1 MLIASFATFFNRAL
15 GQPQGLARIVERLA
29 APQILGYH
37 EAMQDQ
43 YAAYIIAGIISV
55 PILIVLIA
63 KGVYVVRQQTVR
75 IVERLGKFRRVLEP
89 GLHFVIPFVD
99 RVSQPISLRIVQ
111 LDIKVDTKTEDNVFV
126 KVPVAV
132 QYQVNP
138 DKAREAFYKLENPE
152 EQIESYVFDIVRAEV
167 PRKTLDALF
176 LSKDD
181 ISEAVQ
187 ESLQKVMDEYGF
199 IIRRSL
205 ITDITPDAKVAAAM
219 NSINAAKRNRE
230 AAEHEADAA
239 RIKLVAAAA
248 AEAESK
254 KLQGEGTANQRKAI
268 ALGIAESV
276 RILHESGVSER
287 EANAILL
294 ATQYFDMQQSLG
306 QSSRATTIFTP
317 LSANG
322 GGQALTEI
330 MAALAAFGSDIQEP
344 REKSFWDPK

>member
-1 MLIASFATFFNRAL
+1 MRL
-15 GQPQGLARIVERLA
+15 GDDYVGFIVA
-29 APQILGYH
+29 AIILLP
-37 EAMQDQ
+37 
-43 YAAYIIAGIISV
+43 V
-55 PILIVLIA
+55 LIVLIA
-63 KGVYVVRQQTVR
+63 KGIYVVRQQTACV
-75 IVERLGKFRRVLEP
+75 VERFGRFRRILMP
-89 GLHFVIPFVD
+89 GLNLVIPFVD
-99 RVSQPISLRIVQ
+99 RVSRPISLRIVQ

-138 DKAREAFYKLENPE
+138 DKVREAFYKLEDPE

-230 AAEHEADAA
+230 AAEHEAEAA

-254 KLQGEGTANQRKAI
+254 KLQGEGTASQRKAI

-276 RILHESGVSER
+276 RILNDAGVSER

-306 QSSRATTIFTP
+306 QASRATTIFTP
-317 LSANG
+317 LTANG

-330 MAALAAFGSDIQEP
+330 MAALAAFKNYDG
-344 REKSFWDPK
+344 KSGQQTE

>member
-1 MLIASFATFFNRAL
+1 MIEDINNINPLYVFLSIVGFVFF
-15 GQPQGLARIVERLA
+15 
-29 APQILGYH
+29 IL
-37 EAMQDQ
+37 
-43 YAAYIIAGIISV
+43 
-55 PILIVLIA
+55 LLA
-63 KGVYVVRQQTVR
+63 KGVYVIRQQTARV
-75 IVERLGKFRRVLEP
+75 VERFGRFRRILFP
-89 GLHFVIPFVD
+89 GLNIVIPFID
-99 RVSQPISLRIVQ
+99 RVSEPVSLRIVQ
-111 LDIKVDTKTEDNVFV
+111 MDMTVDTKTEDNVFV

-138 DKAREAFYKLENPE
+138 DKVREAYYKLEEPR

-167 PRKTLDALF
+167 PRKTLDDLF

-181 ISEAVQ
+181 ISRAVQ
-187 ESLQKVMDEYGF
+187 DSLQKVMDEYGF

-230 AAEHEADAA
+230 AAEHEAEAT

-268 ALGIAESV
+268 AAGIAESV

-294 ATQYFDMQQSLG
+294 ATQYFDMQAALG
-306 QSSRATTIFTP
+306 QSSKATTIFTP
-317 LSANG
+317 LNANG
-322 GGQALTEI
+322 GG
-330 MAALAAFGSDIQEP
+330 AALSDILAALSAFDSVKKPE
-344 REKSFWDPK
+344 

>member
-1 MLIASFATFFNRAL
+1 MPADFILDKLISF
-15 GQPQGLARIVERLA
+15 I
-29 APQILGYH
+29 
-37 EAMQDQ
+37 
-43 YAAYIIAGIISV
+43 
-55 PILIVLIA
+55 ILIPVAIVLLA
-63 KGVYVVRQQTVR
+63 KCVYVVRQQTAC
-75 IVERLGKFRRVLEP
+75 IVERLGRFKRVLFP
-89 GLHFVIPFVD
+89 GLNFVIPFVD
-99 RVSQPISLRIVQ
+99 RVSRPLSLRIVQ

-138 DKAREAFYKLENPE
+138 DKVREAYYKLEDPQ

-187 ESLQKVMDEYGF
+187 QSLQKVMDEYGF

-230 AAEHEADAA
+230 AAEHEAEAA

-254 KLQGEGTANQRKAI
+254 KLQGEGTASQRKAI
-268 ALGIAESV
+268 AMGIAESV
-276 RILHESGVSER
+276 RILQESGVSER

-306 QSSRATTIFTP
+306 HSSKNTTIFTP
-317 LSANG
+317 LAANG
-322 GGQALTEI
+322 GANALTEI
-330 MAALAAFGSDIQEP
+330 MAALSAFED
-344 REKSFWDPK
+344 KND

>member
-1 MLIASFATFFNRAL
+1 MSYSFTQLLTPGVVIGAFACLLLLLILVTK
-15 GQPQGLARIVERLA
+15 
-29 APQILGYH
+29 
-37 EAMQDQ
+37 
-43 YAAYIIAGIISV
+43 GI
-55 PILIVLIA
+55 
-63 KGVYVVRQQTVR
+63 YVVRQQTACV
-75 IVERLGKFRRVLEP
+75 VERLGRFRRVLGP
-89 GLHFVIPFVD
+89 GLHVVVPFID
-99 RVSQPISLRIVQ
+99 RVSKPLSLRIVQ

-138 DKAREAFYKLENPE
+138 EKVREAFYKLEDPQ

-205 ITDITPDAKVAAAM
+205 ITDITPDAKVAEAM

-230 AAEHEADAA
+230 AAEHEAEAA

-254 KLQGEGTANQRKAI
+254 KLQGEGTAAQRKAI
-268 ALGIAESV
+268 ALGIAQSV
-276 RILHESGVSER
+276 QILQRSGVSER

-306 QSSRATTIFTP
+306 QSAQSTTIFTP
-317 LSANG
+317 LNANG
-322 GGQALTEI
+322 GGQVLNDI
-330 MAALAAFGSDIQEP
+330 MAALAAFE
-344 REKSFWDPK
+344 RK

>member
-1 MLIASFATFFNRAL
+1 MNDQIIEIILVAL
-15 GQPQGLARIVERLA
+15 MAVCLLALF
-29 APQILGYH
+29 LGK
-37 EAMQDQ
+37 
-43 YAAYIIAGIISV
+43 GI
-55 PILIVLIA
+55 
-63 KGVYVVRQQTVR
+63 YVVRQQTARV
-75 IVERLGKFRRVLEP
+75 VERFGKFRRVLFP
-89 GLHFVIPFVD
+89 GLHLVIPFVD
-99 RVSQPISLRIVQ
+99 RVSKPVSLRIVQ

-138 DKAREAFYKLENPE
+138 EKVREAFYKLEDPE

-230 AAEHEADAA
+230 AAEHEAEAA

-254 KLQGEGTANQRKAI
+254 KLQGEGTASQRKAI

-306 QSSRATTIFTP
+306 NLSKTTTIFSP

-330 MAALAAFGSDIQEP
+330 MAALAAFS
-344 REKSFWDPK
+344 EKSPNRSSKAN

>member
-1 MLIASFATFFNRAL
+1 MNDRFPA
-15 GQPQGLARIVERLA
+15 
-29 APQILGYH
+29 
-37 EAMQDQ
+37 
-43 YAAYIIAGIISV
+43 II
-55 PILIVLIA
+55 IVLMISLPIVLVLLA
-63 KGVYVVRQQTVR
+63 KGIYVVRQQTARV
-75 IVERLGKFRRVLEP
+75 VERLGRFRRVLGP
-89 GLHFVIPFVD
+89 GMKLVIPFVD
-99 RVSQPISLRIVQ
+99 RVSPPISLRIVQ

-138 DKAREAFYKLENPE
+138 DKVKEAYYKLEDPE
-152 EQIESYVFDIVRAEV
+152 VQIESYVFDIVRAEV

-205 ITDITPDAKVAAAM
+205 ITDITPDPKVAAAM

-230 AAEHEADAA
+230 AAEHEAEAE
-239 RIKLVAAAA
+239 RIRLVAAAA

-254 KLQGEGTANQRKAI
+254 KLQGEGTASQRKAI
-268 ALGIAESV
+268 AMGIAESV

-306 QSSRATTIFTP
+306 HASKATTIFSP

-322 GGQALTEI
+322 GGQALTDI
-330 MAALAAFGSDIQEP
+330 MAALAAFQQTGQPDAM
-344 REKSFWDPK
+344 R

>member
-1 MLIASFATFFNRAL
+1 MDDVFSPSPAIIIPIFIA
-15 GQPQGLARIVERLA
+15 I
-29 APQILGYH
+29 
-37 EAMQDQ
+37 
-43 YAAYIIAGIISV
+43 
-55 PILIVLIA
+55 PILIILIA
-63 KGVYVVRQQTVR
+63 KSVYIVRQQTACV
-75 IVERLGKFRRVLEP
+75 VERFGRFTRILKP
-89 GLHFVIPFVD
+89 GFNLAIPFID
-99 RVSQPISLRIVQ
+99 RVSRPVSLRIVQ

-138 DKAREAFYKLENPE
+138 DKVREAFYKLEEPE
-152 EQIESYVFDIVRAEV
+152 QQIESYVFDIVRAEV
-167 PRKTLDALF
+167 PRKTLDDLF

-187 ESLQKVMDEYGF
+187 ASLQKVMDEYGF

-205 ITDITPDAKVAAAM
+205 ITDITPDPKVAAAM

-230 AAEHEADAA
+230 AAEHEAEAA
-239 RIKLVAAAA
+239 KIKLVAAAA

-306 QSSRATTIFTP
+306 QNSRASTIFSP

-322 GGQALTEI
+322 GGAALNEI
-330 MAALAAFGSDIQEP
+330 MAALAAF
-344 REKSFWDPK
+344 EKKNMPE

>member
-1 MLIASFATFFNRAL
+1 MNLRVNPDEFMHIFITFIIL
-15 GQPQGLARIVERLA
+15 TPIV
-29 APQILGYH
+29 
-37 EAMQDQ
+37 
-43 YAAYIIAGIISV
+43 
-55 PILIVLIA
+55 IVLLA
-63 KGVYVVRQQTVR
+63 KGVYVVRQQTARV
-75 IVERLGKFRRVLEP
+75 VERFGRFRRVLLP
-89 GLHFVIPFVD
+89 GLCFVIPFID
-99 RVSQPISLRIVQ
+99 RVSSPVSLRIVQ

-138 DKAREAFYKLENPE
+138 DKVKEAFYKLEDPQ

-167 PRKTLDALF
+167 PRKSLDALF

-230 AAEHEADAA
+230 AAEHEAEAA

-254 KLQGEGTANQRKAI
+254 KLQGEGTAAQRKAI
-268 ALGIAESV
+268 AQGIAESV

-306 QSSRATTIFTP
+306 NASHTNTIFSP

-322 GGQALTEI
+322 GGQTLNEI
-330 MAALAAFGSDIQEP
+330 MAALAAFEP
-344 REKSFWDPK
+344 KSPQKNNPQPS

>member
-1 MLIASFATFFNRAL
+1 MTSALNQDRFLTLIICL
-15 GQPQGLARIVERLA
+15 
-29 APQILGYH
+29 
-37 EAMQDQ
+37 
-43 YAAYIIAGIISV
+43 IIFV
-55 PILIVLIA
+55 PIFLVLIT
-63 KGVYVVRQQTVR
+63 KGVYVVRQQTARV
-75 IVERLGKFRRVLEP
+75 VERFGRFRRVLMP
-89 GLHFVIPFVD
+89 GLAFVIPFID
-99 RVSQPISLRIVQ
+99 SVSQPVSLRIVQ

-138 DKAREAFYKLENPE
+138 TKVREAYYKLEDPQ

-167 PRKTLDALF
+167 PRKTLDAIF

-230 AAEHEADAA
+230 AAEHEAEAA

-254 KLQGEGTANQRKAI
+254 KLQGEGTAAQRKAI

-306 QSSRATTIFTP
+306 ASSQATTIFSP
-317 LSANG
+317 LNANG
-322 GGQALTEI
+322 GGQTLQDI
-330 MAALAAFGSDIQEP
+330 MAALAAFEP
-344 REKSFWDPK
+344 KIRPER

>member
-1 MLIASFATFFNRAL
+1 MASTMLVPEIILPSVF
-15 GQPQGLARIVERLA
+15 GLAFL
-29 APQILGYH
+29 ILCLVKS
-37 EAMQDQ
+37 
-43 YAAYIIAGIISV
+43 I
-55 PILIVLIA
+55 
-63 KGVYVVRQQTVR
+63 YVVRQQTVC
-75 IVERLGKFRRVLEP
+75 IVERLGKFRRILQP
-89 GLHFVIPFVD
+89 GMHFVIPFID
-99 RVSQPISLRIVQ
+99 RVSKPLSLRIVQ

-138 DKAREAFYKLENPE
+138 DKAREAYYKLEDPE

-167 PRKTLDALF
+167 PRKTLDELF

-230 AAEHEADAA
+230 AAEHEAEAA
-239 RIKLVAAAA
+239 KIKLIAAAA

-276 RILHESGVSER
+276 RILHDAGVSER

-306 QSSRATTIFTP
+306 QHSNATTIFSP

-322 GGQALTEI
+322 SGHALREI
-330 MAALAAFGSDIQEP
+330 MAALAAFTPP
-344 REKSFWDPK
+344 RSSGN

>member
-1 MLIASFATFFNRAL
+1 MDFT
-15 GQPQGLARIVERLA
+15 V
-29 APQILGYH
+29 
-37 EAMQDQ
+37 
-43 YAAYIIAGIISV
+43 IIAIMIV
-55 PILIVLIA
+55 CLPILIVLAA
-63 KGVYVVRQQTVR
+63 KSIYIVRQQTARV
-75 IVERLGKFRRVLEP
+75 VERLGKFRKILLP
-89 GLHFVIPFVD
+89 GFNMVIPFID
-99 RVSQPISLRIVQ
+99 QVSRPISLRIVQ

-138 DKAREAFYKLENPE
+138 EKVKAAYYKLEDPE

-167 PRKTLDALF
+167 PRKTLDDLF

-187 ESLQKVMDEYGF
+187 QSLQKVMDEYGF

-230 AAEHEADAA
+230 AAEHEAEAA
-239 RIKLVAAAA
+239 KIKLVAAAA

-294 ATQYFDMQQSLG
+294 ATQFFDMQQSLG
-306 QSSRATTIFTP
+306 QSSNATTIFTP
-317 LSANG
+317 LTANG
-322 GGQALTEI
+322 GGQVLTEI
-330 MAALAAFGSDIQEP
+330 MAALSAFKE
-344 REKSFWDPK
+344 REKI

>member
-1 MLIASFATFFNRAL
+1 MDPLVIIPIFFAIPF
-15 GQPQGLARIVERLA
+15 V
-29 APQILGYH
+29 
-37 EAMQDQ
+37 
-43 YAAYIIAGIISV
+43 II
-55 PILIVLIA
+55 LIA
-63 KGVYVVRQQTVR
+63 KSVYIVRQQTARV
-75 IVERLGKFRRVLEP
+75 VERLGRFRKILMP
-89 GLHFVIPFVD
+89 GLCFVIPFID
-99 RVSQPISLRIVQ
+99 RVSRPLSLRIVQ

-138 DKAREAFYKLENPE
+138 EKVKEAFYKLEDPQ

-167 PRKTLDALF
+167 PRKTLDDLF

-230 AAEHEADAA
+230 AAEFEAEAA

-254 KLQGEGTANQRKAI
+254 KLQGEGTASQRKAI

-276 RILHESGVSER
+276 RILHESGVSEH

-294 ATQYFDMQQSLG
+294 ATQFFDMQQSLG
-306 QSSRATTIFTP
+306 QASKTTTIFTP

-322 GGQALTEI
+322 SGQVLTEI
-330 MAALAAFGSDIQEP
+330 MSALAAFNKDRCKE
-344 REKSFWDPK
+344 E

>member
-1 MLIASFATFFNRAL
+1 MSNFLR
-15 GQPQGLARIVERLA
+15 PE
-29 APQILGYH
+29 
-37 EAMQDQ
+37 
-43 YAAYIIAGIISV
+43 
-55 PILIVLIA
+55 IVLPIFISIPIIIILLA
-63 KGVYVVRQQTVR
+63 KSIYIVRQQTACV
-75 IVERLGKFRRVLEP
+75 VERLGKFKKILLP
-89 GLHFVIPFVD
+89 GLHFVIPFID
-99 RVSQPISLRIVQ
+99 RVSKPLSLRIVQ

-138 DKAREAFYKLENPE
+138 EKVKEAFYKLEDPQ

-167 PRKTLDALF
+167 PRKTLDDLF

-187 ESLQKVMDEYGF
+187 QSLQKVMDEYGF

-230 AAEHEADAA
+230 AAEHEAEAA
-239 RIKLVAAAA
+239 KIKLVAAAA

-268 ALGIAESV
+268 ARGIAESV
-276 RILHESGVSER
+276 MILHESGVSER

-294 ATQYFDMQQSLG
+294 ATQFFDMQQSLG
-306 QSSRATTIFTP
+306 HSSKSTTIFTP
-317 LSANG
+317 LTANG

-330 MAALAAFGSDIQEP
+330 LSALSAFEH
-344 REKSFWDPK
+344 RKE

>member
-1 MLIASFATFFNRAL
+1 MSSIPVPLIAFSVVFLLLVLFLLIKF
-15 GQPQGLARIVERLA
+15 
-29 APQILGYH
+29 
-37 EAMQDQ
+37 
-43 YAAYIIAGIISV
+43 GIR
-55 PILIVLIA
+55 
-63 KGVYVVRQQTVR
+63 VVRQQTACV
-75 IVERLGKFRRVLEP
+75 VERLGKFQKILNP
-89 GLHFVIPFVD
+89 GFHVVVPFVD
-99 RVSQPISLRIVQ
+99 RVSMPISLRIVQ
-111 LDIKVDTKTEDNVFV
+111 LDIRVDTKTEDNVFV
-126 KVPVAV
+126 KVPVAI

-138 DKAREAFYKLENPE
+138 AKVREAFYKLESPQA
-152 EQIESYVFDIVRAEV
+152 QIESYVFDIVRAEV
-167 PRKTLDALF
+167 PRKTLDDLF

-187 ESLQKVMDEYGF
+187 SSLQKVMDEYGF

-239 RIKLVAAAA
+239 RIKLVAAAS

-276 RILHESGVSER
+276 RILHDAGVSER

-306 QSSRATTIFTP
+306 QNSSTCTVFTP
-317 LSANG
+317 LTANG
-322 GGQALTEI
+322 GGNALTEI
-330 MAALAAFGSDIQEP
+330 MAALSAFNQTREP
-344 REKSFWDPK
+344 

>member
-1 MLIASFATFFNRAL
+1 MK
-15 GQPQGLARIVERLA
+15 LA
-29 APQILGYH
+29 
-37 EAMQDQ
+37 DQ
-43 YAAYIIAGIISV
+43 YVGIIITAIVSI
-55 PILIVLIA
+55 PIILVLIA
-63 KGVYVVRQQTVR
+63 KGVHIVRQQTACV
-75 IVERLGKFRRVLEP
+75 VERFGRFRRILRP
-89 GLHFVIPFVD
+89 GLNLVIPFVD
-99 RVSQPISLRIVQ
+99 RVSKPISLRIVQ

-138 DKAREAFYKLENPE
+138 DKVREAFYKLEDPE

-230 AAEHEADAA
+230 AAEHEAEAA

-254 KLQGEGTANQRKAI
+254 KLQGEGTASQRKAI

-276 RILHESGVSER
+276 RILNEAGVSER

-306 QSSRATTIFTP
+306 NASKTTTIFTP
-317 LSANG
+317 LTANG

-330 MAALAAFGSDIQEP
+330 MSALSAFNSYETKNQRQPD
-344 REKSFWDPK
+344 

>member
-1 MLIASFATFFNRAL
+1 MDFT
-15 GQPQGLARIVERLA
+15 V
-29 APQILGYH
+29 
-37 EAMQDQ
+37 
-43 YAAYIIAGIISV
+43 IIAVIIV
-55 PILIVLIA
+55 CLPILIVLIA
-63 KGVYVVRQQTVR
+63 KSFYIVRQQTARV
-75 IVERLGKFRRVLEP
+75 VERLGKYRRILLP
-89 GLHFVIPFVD
+89 GFNVVIPFID
-99 RVSQPISLRIVQ
+99 RVSNPISLRIVQ

-138 DKAREAFYKLENPE
+138 EKVKAAYYKLEDPQ

-167 PRKTLDALF
+167 PRKTLDDLF

-187 ESLQKVMDEYGF
+187 ASLQKVMDDYGF

-230 AAEHEADAA
+230 AAEHEAEAA
-239 RIKLVAAAA
+239 KIKLVAAAA

-294 ATQYFDMQQSLG
+294 ATQFFDMQQSLG
-306 QSSRATTIFTP
+306 QSSKATTIFTP
-317 LSANG
+317 LTANG

-330 MAALAAFGSDIQEP
+330 MAALSAFS
-344 REKSFWDPK
+344 EKHYANKENI

>member
-1 MLIASFATFFNRAL
+1 MASNFAPNPALVAITFISIPIIIIL
-15 GQPQGLARIVERLA
+15 LAKSLHI
-29 APQILGYH
+29 
-37 EAMQDQ
+37 
-43 YAAYIIAGIISV
+43 
-55 PILIVLIA
+55 
-63 KGVYVVRQQTVR
+63 VRQQTACV
-75 IVERLGKFRRVLEP
+75 VERLGRFTRILKP
-89 GLHFVIPFVD
+89 GFNMVIPFID
-99 RVSQPISLRIVQ
+99 RVSKPVSLRIVQ

-126 KVPVAV
+126 KVPCAV

-138 DKAREAFYKLENPE
+138 DKVWEAFYTLEDPA

-167 PRKTLDALF
+167 PRKTLDELF

-187 ESLQKVMDEYGF
+187 ASLQKVMDEYGF

-230 AAEHEADAA
+230 AAEYEAEAVK
-239 RIKLVAAAA
+239 IKLVATAA

-268 ALGIAESV
+268 AQGIAESV
-276 RILHESGVSER
+276 RILHESGVSAR

-306 QSSRATTIFTP
+306 QNARSSTIFTP
-317 LSANG
+317 LTANG
-322 GGQALTEI
+322 GGMALTDI
-330 MAALAAFGSDIQEP
+330 MAALAAFDKTDEEQE
-344 REKSFWDPK
+344 R

>member
-1 MLIASFATFFNRAL
+1 MAHSVANFAISPELIVGTFI
-15 GQPQGLARIVERLA
+15 GII
-29 APQILGYH
+29 ILL
-37 EAMQDQ
+37 
-43 YAAYIIAGIISV
+43 IIATKGI
-55 PILIVLIA
+55 
-63 KGVYVVRQQTVR
+63 YVVRQQTACV
-75 IVERLGKFRRVLEP
+75 VERLGKFRRVLAP
-89 GLHFVIPFVD
+89 GLHFVIPFID
-99 RVSQPISLRIVQ
+99 RVSKPLSLRIVQ

-138 DKAREAFYKLENPE
+138 EKVREAFYKLEDPQ

-187 ESLQKVMDEYGF
+187 ESLQKVMDDYGF

-205 ITDITPDAKVAAAM
+205 ITDITPDARVAEAM
-219 NSINAAKRNRE
+219 NSINAAKRNKE
-230 AAEHEADAA
+230 AAEHEAEAA
-239 RIKLVAAAA
+239 RIRLVAAAA

-254 KLQGEGTANQRKAI
+254 KLQGEGTAAQRKAI
-268 ALGIAESV
+268 ALGIAQSV
-276 RILHESGVSER
+276 QILQKSGVSER

-306 QSSRATTIFTP
+306 QASNSTTIFTP
-317 LSANG
+317 LNANG
-322 GGQALTEI
+322 GGQVLTDI
-330 MAALAAFGSDIQEP
+330 MAALSAFEMKRPQ
-344 REKSFWDPK
+344 

>member
-1 MLIASFATFFNRAL
+1 MDKEIPMRL
-15 GQPQGLARIVERLA
+15 GDEYVGF
-29 APQILGYH
+29 
-37 EAMQDQ
+37 
-43 YAAYIIAGIISV
+43 IIAAIILF
-55 PILIVLIA
+55 PLLIVLLA
-63 KGVYVVRQQTVR
+63 KCIHVVRQQTACV
-75 IVERLGKFRRVLEP
+75 VERFGRFRRILTP
-89 GLHFVIPFVD
+89 GLNMVIPFVD
-99 RVSQPISLRIVQ
+99 RVSKPISLRIVQ

-138 DKAREAFYKLENPE
+138 DKVREAFYKLEDPE

-230 AAEHEADAA
+230 AAEHEAEAA

-254 KLQGEGTANQRKAI
+254 KLQGEGTASQRKAI

-276 RILHESGVSER
+276 RILNDAGVSER

-306 QSSRATTIFTP
+306 QASKATTIFTP
-317 LSANG
+317 LTANG
-322 GGQALTEI
+322 GGHALTEI
-330 MAALAAFGSDIQEP
+330 MSALAAFKNYDTPHEP
-344 REKSFWDPK
+344 SAE

>member
-1 MLIASFATFFNRAL
+1 MQEQVIDIIIGCL
-15 GQPQGLARIVERLA
+15 LA
-29 APQILGYH
+29 
-37 EAMQDQ
+37 
-43 YAAYIIAGIISV
+43 V
-55 PILIVLIA
+55 PIAIVLAA
-63 KGVYVVRQQTVR
+63 KGVYVVRQQTARV
-75 IVERLGKFRRVLEP
+75 VERFGRFRRVLLP

-99 RVSQPISLRIVQ
+99 RVSRPVSLRIVQ

-138 DKAREAFYKLENPE
+138 EKVREAFYKLEDPE

-230 AAEHEADAA
+230 AAEHEAEAA

-254 KLQGEGTANQRKAI
+254 KLQGEGTASQRKAI

-306 QSSRATTIFTP
+306 HDSKAVTIFTP
-317 LSANG
+317 LNANG

-330 MAALAAFGSDIQEP
+330 MAALAAFEAKKQNMRHGDEP
-344 REKSFWDPK
+344 L

>member
-1 MLIASFATFFNRAL
+1 MLAFCGYILYSKAMHDNLPLIIIPAMIGIFL
-15 GQPQGLARIVERLA
+15 LILLA
-29 APQILGYH
+29 AR
-37 EAMQDQ
+37 
-43 YAAYIIAGIISV
+43 GI
-55 PILIVLIA
+55 
-63 KGVYVVRQQTVR
+63 YVVRQQTARV
-75 IVERLGKFRRVLEP
+75 VERLGKFRRVLQP
-89 GLHFVIPFVD
+89 GMRSVIPFVD
-99 RVSQPISLRIVQ
+99 RVSPPVSLRIVQ

-138 DKAREAFYKLENPE
+138 DKVKEAYYKLENPE
-152 EQIESYVFDIVRAEV
+152 VQIESYVFDIVRAEV

-199 IIRRSL
+199 IIIRSL
-205 ITDITPDAKVAAAM
+205 ITDITPDPKVAAAM

-230 AAEHEADAA
+230 AAEHEAEAE

-254 KLQGEGTANQRKAI
+254 KLQGEGTASQRKAI

-276 RILHESGVSER
+276 RILQESGVSER

-294 ATQYFDMQQSLG
+294 ATQYFDMQQSLAH
-306 QSSRATTIFTP
+306 SSKATTIFTP

-322 GGQALTEI
+322 SGQALTDI
-330 MAALAAFGSDIQEP
+330 MAALSAFGEGGKQDRHQAG
-344 REKSFWDPK
+344 

>member
-1 MLIASFATFFNRAL
+1 MS
-15 GQPQGLARIVERLA
+15 
-29 APQILGYH
+29 YH
-37 EAMQDQ
+37 FDPSPAV
-43 YAAYIIAGIISV
+43 IIPLFISIPII
-55 PILIVLIA
+55 IVLIA
-63 KGVYVVRQQTVR
+63 KSIYIVRQQTACV
-75 IVERLGKFRRVLEP
+75 VERLGRFKRILQP
-89 GLHFVIPFVD
+89 GFHMVIPFID
-99 RVSQPISLRIVQ
+99 RVSRPVSLRIVQ

-138 DKAREAFYKLENPE
+138 DKVREAFYKLEDPQ

-230 AAEHEADAA
+230 AAEHEAEAA
-239 RIKLVAAAA
+239 KIKLVAAAA

-268 ALGIAESV
+268 ALGIADSV
-276 RILHESGVSER
+276 RILHEAGVSER

-306 QSSRATTIFTP
+306 QNSRTITVFTP
-317 LSANG
+317 LTANG
-322 GGQALTEI
+322 GGAALTEI
-330 MAALAAFGSDIQEP
+330 MAALSAF
-344 REKSFWDPK
+344 KSVAETKENPNP

>member
-1 MLIASFATFFNRAL
+1 MKNFLRPEIILPIFISIPIIIIL
-15 GQPQGLARIVERLA
+15 LAKCI
-29 APQILGYH
+29 
-37 EAMQDQ
+37 
-43 YAAYIIAGIISV
+43 YI
-55 PILIVLIA
+55 
-63 KGVYVVRQQTVR
+63 VRQQTACV
-75 IVERLGKFRRVLEP
+75 VERLGKFKKILLP
-89 GLHFVIPFVD
+89 GLHFVIPFID
-99 RVSQPISLRIVQ
+99 RVSRPLSLRIVQ

-138 DKAREAFYKLENPE
+138 EKVKEAFYKLEDPQ

-167 PRKTLDALF
+167 PRKTLDDLF

-187 ESLQKVMDEYGF
+187 QSLQKVMDEYGF

-230 AAEHEADAA
+230 AAEHEAEAA
-239 RIKLVAAAA
+239 KIKLVAAAA

-268 ALGIAESV
+268 ARGIAESV
-276 RILHESGVSER
+276 LILQESGVSER

-294 ATQYFDMQQSLG
+294 ATQFFDMQQSLG
-306 QSSRATTIFTP
+306 HSSKATTIFTP

-322 GGQALTEI
+322 GSQVVTEI
-330 MAALAAFGSDIQEP
+330 LSALSAFEQQKD
-344 REKSFWDPK
+344 

>member
-1 MLIASFATFFNRAL
+1 MIETINAIHPFYIFLFFASIPIAIL
-15 GQPQGLARIVERLA
+15 LLAKSI
-29 APQILGYH
+29 
-37 EAMQDQ
+37 
-43 YAAYIIAGIISV
+43 
-55 PILIVLIA
+55 
-63 KGVYVVRQQTVR
+63 YVIRQQTACV
-75 IVERLGKFRRVLEP
+75 VERFGKFTRIFLP
-89 GLHFVIPFVD
+89 GLHFVIPFID
-99 RVSQPISLRIVQ
+99 RVSRPVSLRIVQ

-138 DKAREAFYKLENPE
+138 EKVREAFYKLEDPQ

-167 PRKTLDALF
+167 PRKTLDDLF

-187 ESLQKVMDEYGF
+187 ASLQKVMDEYGF

-230 AAEHEADAA
+230 AAEHEAEAA
-239 RIKLVAAAA
+239 KIKLVAAAA

-268 ALGIAESV
+268 AQGIAESV

-306 QSSRATTIFTP
+306 QASKTTTIFTP
-317 LSANG
+317 LTANG

-330 MAALAAFGSDIQEP
+330 MSALAAF
-344 REKSFWDPK
+344 EKMSRGEGG

>member
-1 MLIASFATFFNRAL
+1 MRLNEHLESVIISLIILTPILLAL
-15 GQPQGLARIVERLA
+15 LAR
-29 APQILGYH
+29 
-37 EAMQDQ
+37 
-43 YAAYIIAGIISV
+43 GI
-55 PILIVLIA
+55 
-63 KGVYVVRQQTVR
+63 YVVRQQTARV
-75 IVERLGKFRRVLEP
+75 VERFGRFRRILMP
-89 GLHFVIPFVD
+89 GLNIVIPFVD
-99 RVSQPISLRIVQ
+99 RVSKPVSLRIVQ

-138 DKAREAFYKLENPE
+138 DKVREAYYKLEDPE

-167 PRKTLDALF
+167 PRKSLDELF

-230 AAEHEADAA
+230 AAEHEAEAA

-254 KLQGEGTANQRKAI
+254 KLQGEGTASQRKAI
-268 ALGIAESV
+268 ALGIAVPSPCGFQAWPLLQPVFCAVQTFE
-276 RILHESGVSER
+276 
-287 EANAILL
+287 AILSHRSGMRRDP
-294 ATQYFDMQQSLG
+294 AP
-306 QSSRATTIFTP
+306 AAAAP
-317 LSANG
+317 LPPPPIPP
-322 GGQALTEI
+322 QA
-330 MAALAAFGSDIQEP
+330 
-344 REKSFWDPK
+344 

>member
-1 MLIASFATFFNRAL
+1 MEIDPA
-15 GQPQGLARIVERLA
+15 V
-29 APQILGYH
+29 
-37 EAMQDQ
+37 
-43 YAAYIIAGIISV
+43 IIALMVAVFLAVICG
-55 PILIVLIA
+55 A
-63 KGVYVVRQQTVR
+63 KGIYIVRQQTARV
-75 IVERLGKFRRVLEP
+75 VERLGRFKKVILP
-89 GLHFVIPFVD
+89 GLHLVIPFID
-99 RVSQPISLRIVQ
+99 HVSAPISLRIVQ

-138 DKAREAFYKLENPE
+138 EKVKEAYYKLEDPQ

-187 ESLQKVMDEYGF
+187 ESLQKVMDDYGF
-199 IIRRSL
+199 VIRRSL
-205 ITDITPDAKVAAAM
+205 ITDITPDAKVAEAM

-230 AAEHEADAA
+230 AAEHEAEAA

-254 KLQGEGTANQRKAI
+254 KLQGEGTARQRMAI
-268 ALGIAESV
+268 AKGIAESV

-306 QSSRATTIFTP
+306 QNSKTSTIFIP
-317 LSANG
+317 LTANG
-322 GGQALTEI
+322 GGQTLEEI
-330 MAALAAFGSDIQEP
+330 MAALAAFND
-344 REKSFWDPK
+344 K

>member
-1 MLIASFATFFNRAL
+1 MFDVHNPAFPLFLFGAIIF
-15 GQPQGLARIVERLA
+15 LA
-29 APQILGYH
+29 
-37 EAMQDQ
+37 
-43 YAAYIIAGIISV
+43 
-55 PILIVLIA
+55 ILIILLC
-63 KGVYVVRQQTVR
+63 KSVYVVRQQTARV
-75 IVERLGKFRRVLEP
+75 VERLGKFRKVLFS
-89 GLHFVIPFVD
+89 GLHFVIPVLD
-99 RVSQPISLRIVQ
+99 RVSAPISLRIVQ

-138 DKAREAFYKLENPE
+138 GKVREAYYKLEDPQ

-167 PRKTLDALF
+167 PRKTLDDLF

-187 ESLQKVMDEYGF
+187 HSLQKVMDEYGF

-230 AAEHEADAA
+230 AAEHEAEASKI
-239 RIKLVAAAA
+239 RLVAQAA

-268 ALGIAESV
+268 ARGIAESV
-276 RILHESGVSER
+276 QLLRECGVSER

-306 QSSRATTIFTP
+306 HNSQATTIFTP
-317 LSANG
+317 LSPNAAGLAVNDILAALSAFDKNKIPANG
-322 GGQALTEI
+322 VHDAQ
-330 MAALAAFGSDIQEP
+330 
-344 REKSFWDPK
+344 

>member
-1 MLIASFATFFNRAL
+1 MEDINAINPLYVFLTIV
-15 GQPQGLARIVERLA
+15 GLVFLVILLA
-29 APQILGYH
+29 KSV
-37 EAMQDQ
+37 
-43 YAAYIIAGIISV
+43 YI
-55 PILIVLIA
+55 
-63 KGVYVVRQQTVR
+63 VRQQTARV
-75 IVERLGKFRRVLEP
+75 VERLGKFLRVLHP
-89 GLHFVIPFVD
+89 GLHFVIPFID
-99 RVSQPISLRIVQ
+99 RVSKPISLRIVQ

-138 DKAREAFYKLENPE
+138 DNVREAYYKLEDPE

-167 PRKTLDALF
+167 PRKTLDDLF

-187 ESLQKVMDEYGF
+187 ESLQKVMDEFGF

-230 AAEHEADAA
+230 AAAHEAEASK
-239 RIKLVAAAA
+239 IKLVAAAA

-268 ALGIAESV
+268 AMGIAESV

-294 ATQYFDMQQSLG
+294 ASQFFDMQQSLG
-306 QSSRATTIFTP
+306 QHSTSNTIFLP
-317 LSANG
+317 LSPVG
-322 GGQALTEI
+322 GSQVLTEI
-330 MAALAAFGSDIQEP
+330 MAALSSI
-344 REKSFWDPK
+344 EKKAPQNN

>member
-1 MLIASFATFFNRAL
+1 MSDFIRPEIVIPIFFSI
-15 GQPQGLARIVERLA
+15 PVII
-29 APQILGYH
+29 ILFVKSV
-37 EAMQDQ
+37 
-43 YAAYIIAGIISV
+43 YII
-55 PILIVLIA
+55 
-63 KGVYVVRQQTVR
+63 RQQTASV
-75 IVERLGKFRRVLEP
+75 VERFGRFTRVLLP
-89 GLHFVIPFVD
+89 GLHFVIPFID
-99 RVSQPISLRIVQ
+99 RVSRPVSLRIVQ

-138 DKAREAFYKLENPE
+138 DRVRDAFYKLEDPE

-167 PRKTLDALF
+167 PRKTLDDLF

-187 ESLQKVMDEYGF
+187 ESLQKVMDDYGF

-230 AAEHEADAA
+230 AAEHEAEAA
-239 RIKLVAAAA
+239 KIKLVAQAA

-294 ATQYFDMQQSLG
+294 ATQFFDMQQSLA
-306 QSSRATTIFTP
+306 QSSKSNTIFTT
-317 LSANG
+317 LNANG
-322 GGQALTEI
+322 GGQTLSEI
-330 MAALAAFGSDIQEP
+330 MAALSAFSKSD
-344 REKSFWDPK
+344 

>member
-1 MLIASFATFFNRAL
+1 MHDINPLFVFLGIVALFFIL
-15 GQPQGLARIVERLA
+15 LAF
-29 APQILGYH
+29 
-37 EAMQDQ
+37 
-43 YAAYIIAGIISV
+43 
-55 PILIVLIA
+55 A
-63 KGVYVVRQQTVR
+63 KGAYVVRQQTARV
-75 IVERLGKFRRVLEP
+75 VERLGKFKRVLQP
-89 GLHFVIPFVD
+89 GLHFVIPMID

-138 DKAREAFYKLENPE
+138 ENVREAFYKLEDPE

-199 IIRRSL
+199 MIRRSL

-219 NSINAAKRNRE
+219 NSINAAKRNKE
-230 AAEHEADAA
+230 AAAHEAEAA
-239 RIKLVAAAA
+239 RIKLVAAAE

-254 KLQGEGTANQRKAI
+254 KLQGEGTANQREAI
-268 ALGIAESV
+268 AKGIAESV
-276 RILHESGVSER
+276 RILHEAGVSEK

-294 ATQYFDMQQSLG
+294 ATQFFDTQQSLA
-306 QSSRATTIFTP
+306 QRSKTNTIFLPMTP
-317 LSANG
+317 SG
-322 GGQALTEI
+322 GSQILAELL
-330 MAALAAFGSDIQEP
+330 AALSTLDKPEYKP
-344 REKSFWDPK
+344 ESEE

>member
-1 MLIASFATFFNRAL
+1 M
-15 GQPQGLARIVERLA
+15 
-29 APQILGYH
+29 
-37 EAMQDQ
+37 
-43 YAAYIIAGIISV
+43 ISNFDPLDVV
-55 PILIVLIA
+55 PFIILIPVLFVLIA
-63 KGVYVVRQQTVR
+63 KGVFVVRQQTAR
-75 IVERLGKFRRVLEP
+75 IVERFGRFRRVLFP
-89 GLHFVIPFVD
+89 GLSFVIPFID
-99 RVSQPISLRIVQ
+99 RVSQPVSLRIVQ

-138 DKAREAFYKLENPE
+138 EKVREACYKLEDPE
-152 EQIESYVFDIVRAEV
+152 LQIESYVFDIVRAEV

-187 ESLQKVMDEYGF
+187 ASLQKVMDEYGF

-230 AAEHEADAA
+230 AAEHEAEAE
-239 RIKLVAAAA
+239 RIRLVAAAA

-254 KLQGEGTANQRKAI
+254 KLQGEGTARQRKAI
-268 ALGIAESV
+268 AMGIAESV
-276 RILHESGVSER
+276 RILKENGVSER

-306 QSSRATTIFTP
+306 HASKNTTIFTP
-317 LSANG
+317 LAANG
-322 GGQALTEI
+322 GAAVLTEI
-330 MAALAAFGSDIQEP
+330 LAALSAFDAKKLQA
-344 REKSFWDPK
+344 

>member
-1 MLIASFATFFNRAL
+1 MSNFLR
-15 GQPQGLARIVERLA
+15 PEV
-29 APQILGYH
+29 ILPIFISIP
-37 EAMQDQ
+37 
-43 YAAYIIAGIISV
+43 IIIILLVKS
-55 PILIVLIA
+55 I
-63 KGVYVVRQQTVR
+63 YVVRQQTACV
-75 IVERLGKFRRVLEP
+75 VERLGKFKKILLP
-89 GLHFVIPFVD
+89 GLHFVIPIID
-99 RVSQPISLRIVQ
+99 RVSRPLSLRIVQ

-138 DKAREAFYKLENPE
+138 EKVKEAFYKLEDPQ

-167 PRKTLDALF
+167 PRKTLDDLF

-187 ESLQKVMDEYGF
+187 QSLQKVMDEYGF

-230 AAEHEADAA
+230 AAEHEAEAA
-239 RIKLVAAAA
+239 KIKLVAAAA

-268 ALGIAESV
+268 ARGIAESV
-276 RILHESGVSER
+276 MILHESGVSER

-294 ATQYFDMQQSLG
+294 ATQFFDMQQSLG
-306 QSSRATTIFTP
+306 HSSKATTIFTP
-317 LSANG
+317 LTANG

-330 MAALAAFGSDIQEP
+330 LSALSAFEHKK
-344 REKSFWDPK
+344 E

>member
-1 MLIASFATFFNRAL
+1 MSPNPVLIISIMFSVPVIIILIARGF
-15 GQPQGLARIVERLA
+15 
-29 APQILGYH
+29 
-37 EAMQDQ
+37 
-43 YAAYIIAGIISV
+43 
-55 PILIVLIA
+55 
-63 KGVYVVRQQTVR
+63 YVVRQQTSR
-75 IVERLGKFRRVLEP
+75 IVERFGRFRRVLFP
-89 GLHFVIPFVD
+89 GLHVVIPFID
-99 RVSQPISLRIVQ
+99 RVSRPISLRIVQ

-138 DKAREAFYKLENPE
+138 EKVKEAFYKLEDPE

-230 AAEHEADAA
+230 AAEHEAEAA
-239 RIKLVAAAA
+239 RIKLVAAAS

-254 KLQGEGTANQRKAI
+254 KLQGEGTASQRMAI
-268 ALGIAESV
+268 AKGIAESV

-306 QSSRATTIFTP
+306 HSSNATTIFTP
-317 LSANG
+317 LTANG
-322 GGQALTEI
+322 GGQTLTEI
-330 MAALAAFGSDIQEP
+330 LAALSAFET
-344 REKSFWDPK
+344 KPKN

>member
-1 MLIASFATFFNRAL
+1 MDLLTPPLLPLLVFGSVITLVIIILCIAR
-15 GQPQGLARIVERLA
+15 
-29 APQILGYH
+29 
-37 EAMQDQ
+37 
-43 YAAYIIAGIISV
+43 
-55 PILIVLIA
+55 
-63 KGVYVVRQQTVR
+63 GVYIVRQQTAC
-75 IVERLGKFRRVLEP
+75 IVERFGRFRRVLFP
-89 GLHFVIPFVD
+89 GLHFVIPFID
-99 RVSQPISLRIVQ
+99 RVSRPINLRIVQ

-138 DKAREAFYKLENPE
+138 EKVREACYKLEEPE

-167 PRKTLDALF
+167 PRKTLDDLF

-187 ESLQKVMDEYGF
+187 ASLQKVMDDYGF

-205 ITDITPDAKVAAAM
+205 ITDITPDARVAEAM
-219 NSINAAKRNRE
+219 NSINAARRNRE
-230 AAEHEADAA
+230 AAEHEAEAA
-239 RIKLVAAAA
+239 KIKLVAAAA

-268 ALGIAESV
+268 ARGIAESV
-276 RILHESGVSER
+276 QLLRECGVSER

-306 QSSRATTIFTP
+306 QNSNATTIFTP
-317 LSANG
+317 LSASGAGNT
-322 GGQALTEI
+322 LNDI
-330 MAALAAFGSDIQEP
+330 MGALAAFDNGKKSGNGPQE
-344 REKSFWDPK
+344 

>member
-1 MLIASFATFFNRAL
+1 MS
-15 GQPQGLARIVERLA
+15 
-29 APQILGYH
+29 ILNNP
-37 EAMQDQ
+37 A
-43 YAAYIIAGIISV
+43 IIIPIFISIPFII
-55 PILIVLIA
+55 ILVA
-63 KGVYVVRQQTVR
+63 KSVYVVRQQTACV
-75 IVERLGKFRRVLEP
+75 VERFGRFKRILLP
-89 GLHFVIPFVD
+89 GLHFVIPFID
-99 RVSQPISLRIVQ
+99 RVSKPVSLRIVQ

-138 DKAREAFYKLENPE
+138 DKVRDAYYKLEDPQ

-167 PRKTLDALF
+167 PRKTLDDLF

-187 ESLQKVMDEYGF
+187 ESLQKVMDDYGF

-230 AAEHEADAA
+230 AAEHEAEAA
-239 RIKLVAAAA
+239 KIKLVATAA

-294 ATQYFDMQQSLG
+294 ATQFFDMQQSLG
-306 QSSRATTIFTP
+306 QSSKSNTIFTT
-317 LSANG
+317 LNANG
-322 GGQALTEI
+322 GGQTLNDI
-330 MAALAAFGSDIQEP
+330 MAALSAFGSPLGQKEQGDS
-344 REKSFWDPK
+344 R

>member
-1 MLIASFATFFNRAL
+1 MTDGFVPTPLIIIPA
-15 GQPQGLARIVERLA
+15 
-29 APQILGYH
+29 ILSIP
-37 EAMQDQ
+37 
-43 YAAYIIAGIISV
+43 II
-55 PILIVLIA
+55 IVLLVKTFHI
-63 KGVYVVRQQTVR
+63 VRQQTACV
-75 IVERLGKFRRVLEP
+75 VERLGRFTRIIKP
-89 GLHFVIPFVD
+89 GINMVIPFID
-99 RVSQPISLRIVQ
+99 KVSPPVSLRIVQ

-126 KVPVAV
+126 KVPCAV

-138 DKAREAFYKLENPE
+138 DKVWEAFYTLEDPA

-167 PRKTLDALF
+167 PRKTLDELF

-187 ESLQKVMDEYGF
+187 ASLQKVMDEYGF

-230 AAEHEADAA
+230 AAEYEAEAA
-239 RIKLVAAAA
+239 KIKLVATAA

-268 ALGIAESV
+268 AQGIAESV
-276 RILHESGVSER
+276 RILHESGVSAR

-306 QSSRATTIFTP
+306 QNSRSNTIFTP
-317 LSANG
+317 LTANG
-322 GGQALTEI
+322 GGMTLTEI
-330 MAALAAFGSDIQEP
+330 MAALAAFDRTE
-344 REKSFWDPK
+344 EN